1 MNILQ
6 NISLKHYNTFGVDVN
21 AKYFAEYN
29 SEDELRE
36 LLLSDIVKCNRY
48 LHIGGGSNLLFLND
62 FDGIIMHSAIKS
74 IEIASE
80 DNDYVYV
87 RVGAGTLWDDFVEYC
102 VTHHWYGVENLSLIP
117 GEVGASAVQ
126 NIGAY
131 GMEVK
136 DTIEAVEAIEIETL
150 TRKTFTNQDCQ
161 YDYRNSIFKTK
172 FKNQYV
178 ITFVT
183 FKLKKAPTFKLE
195 YQHLNAS
202 VLQRGEVN
210 LRNVRNTI
218 ISIREEKLPN
228 PSVMGNAGSFF
239 MNPIIATKKWNELSV
254 NYPSMPHYNISQT
267 EEKIPA
273 GWLIEQCGF
282 KGKQFENVGV
292 HENQALVIVN
302 LGNAS
307 GKEIVALAELIQST
321 VKQRFDIDILPEVN
335 YIR

>member
-74 IEIASE
+74 IEITSE
-80 DNDYVYV
+80 DNNYVYV
-87 RVGAGTLWDDFVEYC
+87 RVGAGTVWDDFVEYC

-136 DTIEAVEAIEIETL
+136 NTIETVEAIEIKTL

-172 FKNQYV
+172 LKNQYV

-183 FKLKKAPTFKLE
+183 FKLKKTPTFKLE

-239 MNPIIATKKWNELSV
+239 MNPIIATKKWNKLSV
-254 NYPSMPHYNISQT
+254 TYPSMPHYNISQT

-292 HENQALVIVN
+292 HKNQALVIVN

-307 GKEIVALAELIQST
+307 GKEIVALAELIQNT